1 MVRVLVA
8 SLLVLAQA
16 AQAQIALPP
25 VRLPGLPAVGL
36 PVDVDK
42 TLPAVTGALDPGRL
56 QDLRK
61 LRALDLIRRH
71 PTVIEPDPN
80 GAPIIRSEVLV
91 FSPSEALLDNA
102 RAAGFTVAREQV
114 LEGLDERIVV
124 LRAPGHTSTRRAL
137 QRLRALD
144 PAGAY
149 DFNHVYMESGTGSS
163 AAVAGA
169 APEGGD
175 PDAGGGAGARA
186 RLGLIDGGVDT
197 AHPVLRDSVI
207 HQHGCSGSQTP
218 GAHGTAVAS
227 LLVGRSARFHG

>member
-42 TLPAVTGALDPGRL
+42 TLPAVSGALDPGRL

-114 LEGLDERIVV
+114 LEGLDERIVTTTTHRRSIFSKLELRPAPDDHRRV
-124 LRAPGHTSTRRAL
+124 LAVLAH
-137 QRLRALD
+137 LR
-144 PAGAY
+144 G
-149 DFNHVYMESGTGSS
+149 
-163 AAVAGA
+163 
-169 APEGGD
+169 
-175 PDAGGGAGARA
+175 
-186 RLGLIDGGVDT
+186 LG
-197 AHPVLRDSVI
+197 
-207 HQHGCSGSQTP
+207 
-218 GAHGTAVAS
+218 
-227 LLVGRSARFHG
+227 